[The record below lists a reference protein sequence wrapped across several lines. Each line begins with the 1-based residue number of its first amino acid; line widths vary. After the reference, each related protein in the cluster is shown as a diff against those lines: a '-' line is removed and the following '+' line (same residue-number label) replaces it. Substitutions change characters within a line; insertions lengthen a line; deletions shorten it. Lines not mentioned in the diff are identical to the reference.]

1 MNKQKVAKYFGW
13 KLIRFIVLMVAVAI
27 FSFVLLDLSPIDP
40 VNAYLHGAAV
50 SEAQRAILEQYFGT
64 NTPMTEKI
72 FHWLMDL
79 IRGDLGTSLIFRR
92 PVIDVIIEKFTVS
105 FVLMAISWIVSGV
118 LGFALGVVAG
128 KNKGTWIDK
137 AVKVYCYAI
146 QSAPSFW
153 VGMLNSIQEICKERT
168 ILKREFMTGL
178 SLNSYLCSKVM
189 VLGLMSLVQSI
200 LLIGVFAITV
210 GMPEYG
216 LITESVIE
224 FFITAFLTALAA
236 STTGLFVS
244 ALFSSPDRAMTLAPI
259 LLMPQILCSGLAIE
273 LKNGAEVISNFIICR
288 WSMEAFGTTTDL
300 NSIKMQIEQMGLDI
314 GRTASSSY
322 TSTPEH
328 LLTDWGILLLFAVV
342 FLVLARVALSSVEKE
357 GT

>member
-50 SEAQRAILEQYFGT
+50 SEAQRQILQQYFGT

-153 VGMLNSIQEICKERT
+153 VGML
-168 ILKREFMTGL
+168 ILMVFSVYLGWFPIGFGVPIGVRSTDATFMEWAVRLVLPTLTL
-178 SLNSYLCSKVM
+178 SL
-189 VLGLMSLVQSI
+189 
-200 LLIGVFAITV
+200 V
-210 GMPEYG
+210 G
-216 LITESVIE
+216 
-224 FFITAFLTALAA
+224 
-236 STTGLFVS
+236 
-244 ALFSSPDRAMTLAPI
+244 LAPI
-259 LLMPQILCSGLAIE
+259 AMYTRNE
-273 LKNGAEVISNFIICR
+273 LTQVLSSDYVLFAKSRGEKGWDLVKDHGII
-288 WSMEAFGTTTDL
+288 
-300 NSIKMQIEQMGLDI
+300 N
-314 GRTASSSY
+314 
-322 TSTPEH
+322 
-328 LLTDWGILLLFAVV
+328 ILLPAITLQFLSFSELFGGAVLVEQV
-342 FLVLARVALSSVEKE
+342 FSYPGIGQTAVAAGLQNDVPLFLGIVIISAIFVFVGNLLADISYYFIDPRIKE
-357 GT
+357 NEFND

>member
-153 VGMLNSIQEICKERT
+153 VGML
-168 ILKREFMTGL
+168 ILMVFSVYLGWFPIGFGVPIGVRSTEATFMEWAVRLVLPTLTL
-178 SLNSYLCSKVM
+178 SL
-189 VLGLMSLVQSI
+189 
-200 LLIGVFAITV
+200 V
-210 GMPEYG
+210 G
-216 LITESVIE
+216 
-224 FFITAFLTALAA
+224 
-236 STTGLFVS
+236 
-244 ALFSSPDRAMTLAPI
+244 LAPI
-259 LLMPQILCSGLAIE
+259 AMYTRNE
-273 LKNGAEVISNFIICR
+273 LTQVLSSDYVLFAKSRGEKG
-288 WSMEAFGTTTDL
+288 WDL
-300 NSIKMQIEQMGLDI
+300 VKDHGIRN
-314 GRTASSSY
+314 
-322 TSTPEH
+322 
-328 LLTDWGILLLFAVV
+328 ILLPAITLQFLSFSELFGGAVLVEQV
-342 FLVLARVALSSVEKE
+342 FSYPGIGQTAVAAGLQNDVPLFLGIVIISAIFVFVGNLLADISYYFIDPRIKE
-357 GT
+357 NEFND